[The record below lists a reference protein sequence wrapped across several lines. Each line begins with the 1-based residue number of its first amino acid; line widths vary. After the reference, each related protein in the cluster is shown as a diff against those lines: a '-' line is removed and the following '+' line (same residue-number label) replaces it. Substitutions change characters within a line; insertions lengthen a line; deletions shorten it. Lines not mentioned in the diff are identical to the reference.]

1 MSLLDNAAHAEV
13 PERAEA
19 RLESLPTVRDL
30 PELPP
35 ELDEPEFPGALFGY
49 DKYSVT
55 KLLNNLREFFFDLS
69 GAAAERDE
77 QIRHLALELHRNR
90 EGQRLIAE
98 TLLQAQQHAQ
108 SIREEAR
115 RNAAALLKGAR
126 KQAEKLQEEIERAA
140 RTRAEELIASVEHER
155 ARLIE
160 AAEQESARLIEAA
173 EQERA
178 QLIEAAEQERA
189 KVLAQ
194 AAEAKAFV
202 EQTHEQLSDFLMA
215 AVRWYEKAGLSGNGP
230 QPETPPSAQGV
241 PERPQLDAFGSNDSA
256 DAGIAKDT

>member
-1 MSLLDNAAHAEV
+1 LSLLDNAAHAEV

-19 RLESLPTVRDL
+19 RLESLPAVRDI

-55 KLLNNLREFFFDLS
+55 KLLNNLREFFMDLS
-69 GAAAERDE
+69 EAAAERDE

-155 ARLIE
+155 A
-160 AAEQESARLIEAA
+160 
-173 EQERA
+173 

-194 AAEAKAFV
+194 AGEAKAFV

-215 AVRWYEKAGLSGNGP
+215 AVRWYEKAGLSGNEP

-241 PERPQLDAFGSNDSA
+241 PERPQLDAFGSNGSA
-256 DAGIAKDT
+256 DARIAKDT

>member
-1 MSLLDNAAHAEV
+1 LLDNAAHAEV

-19 RLESLPTVRDL
+19 RLESLPAVRDI

-35 ELDEPEFPGALFGY
+35 ELDEPELPGALFGY

-55 KLLNNLREFFFDLS
+55 KLLNNLREFFLDLS

-155 ARLIE
+155 A
-160 AAEQESARLIEAA
+160 QLIEAA

-215 AVRWYEKAGLSGNGP
+215 AVRWYEKAGLSGNEP

-241 PERPQLDAFGSNDSA
+241 PERPQLDAFGSNGSA
-256 DAGIAKDT
+256 DARIAKDT

>member
-1 MSLLDNAAHAEV
+1 LLDNAAHAEV

-19 RLESLPTVRDL
+19 RLESLPAVRDI

-35 ELDEPEFPGALFGY
+35 ELDEPKFPGALFGY

-126 KQAEKLQEEIERAA
+126 KQAERLQEEIERAA

-155 ARLIE
+155 A
-160 AAEQESARLIEAA
+160 QLIEAA

-178 QLIEAAEQERA
+178 QLIEAAERERA

-215 AVRWYEKAGLSGNGP
+215 AVRWYEKAGLSGNEP

-241 PERPQLDAFGSNDSA
+241 PERPQLDAFGSNGSA
-256 DAGIAKDT
+256 DARIAKDT

>member
-1 MSLLDNAAHAEV
+1 LSLLDNAAHAEV

-19 RLESLPTVRDL
+19 RLESLPAVRDI

-55 KLLNNLREFFFDLS
+55 KLLNNLREFFLDLS

-126 KQAEKLQEEIERAA
+126 KQAERLQEEIERAA
-140 RTRAEELIASVEHER
+140 RTRAEELIASVEH
-155 ARLIE
+155 
-160 AAEQESARLIEAA
+160 
-173 EQERA
+173 ERA

-215 AVRWYEKAGLSGNGP
+215 AVSWYEKAGLSGNEP

-241 PERPQLDAFGSNDSA
+241 PERPQLDAFGSNGSA
-256 DAGIAKDT
+256 DARIAKDT